1 MRVWT
6 VCAVAVAAVACPARA
21 AAASPEPLCLAEMSS
36 RLVSPR
42 DVPRAGGLF
51 GAVTRVL
58 REPLELPR
66 GGEKIL
72 PRYRVVAYYGAPQN
86 PALGA
91 LGVGPLPGA
100 VAKLERQ
107 AAVYR
112 RPGRPV
118 IPALELI
125 ADIAKP
131 VPFSTG
137 LYVER
142 QTPETLCRY
151 LRAARAARALLV
163 LDLQPGHADFLAEVR
178 RLRPW
183 LAEPDVSLALDPEW
197 KVPEWAVPG
206 QVIGGTDARVVN
218 SVAREL
224 SRIVRDERLPHKL
237 LLVHQFTPD
246 MLENREL
253 LRPYPGV
260 ELTLNVDG
268 VGARPDKEL
277 AYRTLATRTD
287 PWFHGFK
294 LFYEEDGVV
303 MTPREVLALLPQPG
317 VVIYE

>member
-1 MRVWT
+1 
-6 VCAVAVAAVACPARA
+6 VCAIAVAAVACPARA
-21 AAASPEPLCLAEMSS
+21 AAALPKPACLAGMSS

-42 DVPRAGGLF
+42 DVPHSSGLF
-51 GAVTRVL
+51 GNVTRVL
-58 REPLELPR
+58 RTPLALPR
-66 GGEKIL
+66 GGGTIL

-91 LGVGPLPGA
+91 LGVGPLPAA

-107 AAVYR
+107 AKAYS

-118 IPALELI
+118 LPALELI

-131 VPFSTG
+131 LPFSTG

-151 LRAARAARALLV
+151 LRAARRAKALLI
-163 LDLQPGHADFLAEVR
+163 LDLQPGHADFVHEVR

-183 LAEPDVSLALDPEW
+183 LEEPDVSIALDPEW
-197 KVPEWAVPG
+197 KVPDWAVPG
-206 QVIGGTDARVVN
+206 QVIGGTDASVVN
-218 SVAREL
+218 TIAREL
-224 SRIVRDERLPHKL
+224 SEIVRRERLPHKL
-237 LLVHQFTPD
+237 LLVHQFTPE
-246 MLENREL
+246 MVERREL
-253 LRPYPGV
+253 LRRYPGV

-268 VGARPDKEL
+268 VGARADKEL
-277 AYRTLATRTD
+277 AYRTLGAPGD

-303 MTPREVLALLPQPG
+303 MTPREALALRPQPD